1 LQAQFTLS
9 STSGTIGV
17 VGVAETS
24 GFIRPSLTYPTFLV
38 AFTVNV
44 NGPTQV
50 TLNINPALLHQGV
63 NSAVIGLYVGQ
74 TNVGSMAIE
83 ADCFPTT
90 TLLAASPLQISVAAG
105 SAPFS
110 ALLTQEI
117 SGKVQ
122 GVIRRFPSQ

>member
-1 LQAQFTLS
+1 
-9 STSGTIGV
+9 
-17 VGVAETS
+17 
-24 GFIRPSLTYPTFLV
+24 
-38 AFTVNV
+38 VNV
-44 NGPTQV
+44 TGQTQV
-50 TLNINPALLHQGV
+50 TLNVNPAVLHQGV
-63 NSAVIGLYVGQ
+63 NSTVIGMYVGGS
-74 TNVGSMAIE
+74 NVGSMTIE

-90 TLLAASPLQISVAAG
+90 SLLAASPLQISVAAG